1 MKPTSESRLRRG
13 SPRRLRRGRLIR
25 YTARIIRPAR
35 DDDLQGLQD
44 VERAAGAPFREF
56 GMGEVADDT
65 PPTVAELAAFA
76 RDGRA
81 WVDTDHADKPVAY
94 LLVEA
99 VDGDAHIEQVS
110 VHPDYA
116 HRRMGK
122 SLMDVAA
129 AWAQQ
134 HGMVASTL
142 RTYAEVP
149 WNGPCY
155 QRLGFRVVP
164 ANELGADLRAVR
176 RAETTRGLDRWPC
189 VVMRRPLTTREG
201 PRPAGWLH
209 LVGSVE
215 SPEQL
220 QQAVERDSGRVPGHT
235 DLHPLPQ
242 LSSARH

>member
-1 MKPTSESRLRRG
+1 M
-13 SPRRLRRGRLIR
+13 
-25 YTARIIRPAR
+25 IRPAR

-81 WVDTDHADKPVAY
+81 WVGTDHADKPVAY

-134 HGMVASTL
+134 HGMAASTL
-142 RTYAEVP
+142 TTYAEVP
-149 WNGPCY
+149 WSDPCY
-155 QRLGFRVVP
+155 QRLRFRVVP
-164 ANELGADLRAVR
+164 ANELGDGYTSSARWNHRSSCSRPSNETVDVCRAIR
-176 RAETTRGLDRWPC
+176 ICIRC
-189 VVMRRPLTTREG
+189 
-201 PRPAGWLH
+201 
-209 LVGSVE
+209 
-215 SPEQL
+215 
-220 QQAVERDSGRVPGHT
+220 
-235 DLHPLPQ
+235 
-242 LSSARH
+242 LSSARHVDRKILASLGLDRFDPLGREWGSVGEVVLFQRLGQVGEGRSPSSVGWVKV